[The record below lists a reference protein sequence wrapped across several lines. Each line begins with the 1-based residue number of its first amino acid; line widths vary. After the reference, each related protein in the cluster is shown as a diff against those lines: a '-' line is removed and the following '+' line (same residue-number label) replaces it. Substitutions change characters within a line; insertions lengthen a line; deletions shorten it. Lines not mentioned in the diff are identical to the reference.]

1 MDLFYIWFIISLK
14 SAPQVEKEKKNSMND
29 QITPKS
35 RLSLFILINNGVI
48 TRSWPPVWV
57 CSAII

>member
-14 SAPQVEKEKKNSMND
+14 SAPQVEKKKKEISMND

-35 RLSLFILINNGVI
+35 LGCEYIFID
-48 TRSWPPVWV
+48 
-57 CSAII
+57 